1 MIRVFIADDHP
12 VVRKG
17 IRQIV
22 ADTNDIVI
30 VGEATNGREALELVG
45 YVVPSDLILLDLSLP
60 DRDGLDVLKQLRREH
75 PAIRVLVLTMH
86 SEDQFAIR
94 ALKAGAAGYLTKD
107 GAPAELIGAIRKI
120 VAGGR
125 HVTAQL
131 AERLV
136 AHLGPDA
143 EQPAH
148 ERLSDREYQVLRMI
162 AAGKSTRQIS
172 AELALSVKT
181 VSTYRSRLLDKM
193 KMKTATELAAYAV
206 RHHLAD

>member
-17 IRQIV
+17 IRQILG
-22 ADTNDIVI
+22 DSPDIII
-30 VGEATNGREALELVG
+30 VGEATSGREALDLIG
-45 YVVPSDLILLDLSLP
+45 TVVPCDLVLLDLSLP
-60 DRDGLDVLKQLRREH
+60 DVDGLDVLKRLRRAH
-75 PAIRVLVLTMH
+75 PAVRVLVLTMH

-125 HVTAQL
+125 HVNSQL

-143 EQPAH
+143 ERPIH

-162 AAGKSTRQIS
+162 AAGKTTREIS
-172 AELALSVKT
+172 AELALSMKT
-181 VSTYRSRLLDKM
+181 VSTYRSRLLEKM
-193 KMKTATELAAYAV
+193 NMRSAAELAAYAV